1 MKPAKNES
9 RDWRWIYARLTVCGE
24 RLDFSTQRKCKLSE
38 WEGQRVKGNREE
50 ARSINHWLD
59 TLQLRAH
66 AARQE
71 LYGKVFGPRHVRKL
85 MQGEPL
91 EPARMVSE
99 AWQYH
104 MDYISGL
111 IGKDYSGATLQ
122 KYKAGQKA
130 FKKFLKLKF
139 QKDDIALNE
148 LDHAFIKDYEFYLKT
163 GHGVQNNTAIQII
176 KKLRTV
182 VKIAMDFGW
191 LQRDPFIAH
200 RMKSTE
206 VHRTFL
212 SSDELQRLA
221 TKKLDNKLGMVRDL
235 FLFSCYTGLAFTD
248 TIKLEANDLVTGE
261 DGEPWLQTHRSKNNN
276 RVRVPLLAP
285 AQKLLDTYKDH
296 PRTPEGRLMPRISN
310 QKANAYLK
318 QIAEKAHIN
327 KHLTYHCARHTFAT
341 TVTLTNGVPIETV
354 GQMLGH
360 KKLATTQ
367 LYARVTDTKVM
378 KDMVQVKAKYEQ

>member
-1 MKPAKNES
+1 LKPDKTGNEL
-9 RDWRWIYARLTVCGE
+9 RWIYARLTVDGE
-24 RLDFSTQRKCKLSE
+24 RLDFSTGRKATTE
-38 WEGQRVKGNREE
+38 TWYQNRVKGNKEE

-71 LYGKVFGPRHVRKL
+71 LYGKPFGPKHIPKL
-85 MQGEPL
+85 MQDEPIDPPHL
-91 EPARMVSE
+91 VSE

-104 MDYISGL
+104 MDYIAGL
-111 IGKDYSGATLQ
+111 IGKDYSEATLQ

-130 FKKFLKLKF
+130 FKKFLKLKS

-191 LQRDPFIAH
+191 LQRDPFNAH

-206 VHRTFL
+206 VHRTYL
-212 SSDELQRLA
+212 GSDELARIA
-221 TKKLDNKLGMVRDL
+221 KKKLEPKLSVVRDL

-248 TIKLEANDLVTGE
+248 TIKLEAKDLVTGE
-261 DGEPWLQTHRSKNNN
+261 DQEPWLETHRIKNNN
-276 RVRVPLLAP
+276 RVRIPLLAP
-285 AQKLLDTYKDH
+285 ALQLLEQYRQH
-296 PRTPEGRLMPRISN
+296 PRTPEGKLMPRISN
-310 QKANAYLK
+310 QKRTRISKPLPKN
-318 QIAEKAHIN
+318 
-327 KHLTYHCARHTFAT
+327 
-341 TVTLTNGVPIETV
+341 VPSRNRNT
-354 GQMLGH
+354 
-360 KKLATTQ
+360 
-367 LYARVTDTKVM
+367 
-378 KDMVQVKAKYEQ
+378 